1 MYQRRRPP
9 IPLGPWLVVGL
20 RRSGAAAA
28 RALWARSEAVVC
40 VDSGAP
46 PEAEELRAQGMEVWT
61 GVEGLVELNRARAVV
76 KSPGVP
82 REAPVIAEA
91 RRRGVTVYGELEL
104 GWRLVERPFV
114 AVTGTNGKTTTA
126 ELLGAIWRASGRPV
140 DVAGNVGLAVSAL
153 AADRRSEATVIC
165 EASSFQLEDT
175 VAFAPEVALML
186 NVQPDH
192 LDRHGTFED
201 YLAAKLK
208 IFARQG
214 PDDIA
219 IGPPQLLAQ
228 AGGRARRVTFGPHW
242 DVDLALRDG
251 VITWQGA
258 DLMRAS
264 DVRIRGEH
272 NLENAMGAA
281 AAALSAGIEPDAV
294 CEGLRSF
301 PGVEHRIEDVADLD
315 GVLWVND
322 SKATNVAST
331 SVALDAFAAPV
342 HLILGG
348 QGKGQDFAPLR
359 DAVAIHARAV
369 YLIGEDAGAI
379 EQALDDAADLVR
391 CGDLEH
397 AVAAAQAAAVAGE
410 VVLLSPAC
418 ASFDQYP
425 GGYEERGA
433 HFKAL
438 VATLAVSRP
447 PA

>member
-1 MYQRRRPP
+1 M
-9 IPLGPWLVVGL
+9 
-20 RRSGAAAA
+20 
-28 RALWARSEAVVC
+28 
-40 VDSGAP
+40 DSGSP
-46 PEAEELRAQGMEVWT
+46 PEAEALRALGMEVWT
-61 GVEGLVELNRARAVV
+61 GVDGLVELKRARAVV

-82 REAPVIAEA
+82 REAPVVAEA
-91 RRRGVTVYGELEL
+91 RRRGVSVYGELEL

-126 ELLGAIWRASGRPV
+126 ELLGAIWRAAGRPV
-140 DVAGNVGLAVSAL
+140 DVAGNVGLAVSTL
-153 AADRRSEATVIC
+153 AADRDADSEATVIC

-175 VAFAPEVALML
+175 VAFAPDVALIL

-192 LDRHGTFED
+192 LDRHGTMED
-201 YLAAKLK
+201 YLAAKLQV
-208 IFARQG
+208 FARQG
-214 PDDIA
+214 PDDVA
-219 IGPPQLLAQ
+219 IGPPELLAQ
-228 AGGRARRVTFGPHW
+228 AAGEGRRVTFGPHW

-251 VITWQGA
+251 IITWQGA

-264 DVRIRGEH
+264 DVRIRGAH

-281 AAALSAGIEPDAV
+281 AVALSAGIEPEAV
-294 CEGLRSF
+294 REGLRSF
-301 PGVEHRIEDVADLD
+301 PGVEHRIEDVADLE

-331 SVALDAFAAPV
+331 SVALDAFSAPV

-359 DAVAIHARAV
+359 DLVAIHVRAA
-369 YLIGEDAGAI
+369 YLIGEDADVIAA
-379 EQALDDAADLVR
+379 ALGDATELVR
-391 CGDLEH
+391 CGDLEQ
-397 AVAAAQAAAVAGE
+397 AVAAARAAAEPGE

-425 GGYEERGA
+425 GGYEERGT

-438 VATLAVSRP
+438 VTSP
-447 PA
+447 

>member
-1 MYQRRRPP
+1 M
-9 IPLGPWLVVGL
+9 VGL

-28 RALWARSEAVVC
+28 RALWARGEAVVC
-40 VDSGAP
+40 VDSGRP
-46 PEAEELRAQGMEVWT
+46 PEAEALRALGMEVWT
-61 GVEGLVELNRARAVV
+61 GVDGRVELNRARAVV

-91 RRRGVTVYGELEL
+91 RRRGVSVYGELEL

-126 ELLGAIWRASGRPV
+126 ELLGAIWRAAGRPV
-140 DVAGNVGLAVSAL
+140 DVAGNVGLAVSTL
-153 AADRRSEATVIC
+153 AADRSPDPDAAVIC

-175 VAFAPEVALML
+175 VAFAPDVALIL

-192 LDRHGTFED
+192 LDRHGTMED
-201 YLAAKLK
+201 YLGAKLR

-214 PDDIA
+214 PDDVA
-219 IGPPQLLAQ
+219 IGPPELLAQ
-228 AGGRARRVTFGPHW
+228 AGGEGRRVTFGPHW

-251 VITWQGA
+251 LLTWQGA
-258 DLMRAS
+258 DLMRVS
-264 DVRIRGEH
+264 DVRIRGAH

-281 AAALSAGIEPDAV
+281 AVALSAGIEPDAV
-294 CEGLRSF
+294 AEGLRSF
-301 PGVEHRIEDVADLD
+301 PGVEHRIEDVADID

-331 SVALDAFAAPV
+331 SVALDAFAEPV

-359 DAVAIHARAV
+359 DPVAIHVRTA

-379 EQALDDAADLVR
+379 AAALGDATELVR
-391 CGDLEH
+391 SGDLEG
-397 AVAAAQAAAVAGE
+397 AVAAARAAAEPGE

-425 GGYEERGA
+425 GGYEERGM

-438 VATLAVSRP
+438 VGSG
-447 PA
+447 

>member
-1 MYQRRRPP
+1 M
-9 IPLGPWLVVGL
+9 
-20 RRSGAAAA
+20 
-28 RALWARSEAVVC
+28 
-40 VDSGAP
+40 DSGSP
-46 PEAEELRAQGMEVWT
+46 PEAEALRALGMEVWT
-61 GVEGLVELNRARAVV
+61 GVDGLVELKRARAVV

-82 REAPVIAEA
+82 REAPVVAEA
-91 RRRGVTVYGELEL
+91 RRRGVSVYGELEL

-126 ELLGAIWRASGRPV
+126 ELLGAIWRAAGRPV
-140 DVAGNVGLAVSAL
+140 DVAGNVGLAVSTL
-153 AADRRSEATVIC
+153 AADRDADSEATVIC

-175 VAFAPEVALML
+175 VAFAPDIALML

-192 LDRHGTFED
+192 LDRHGTMED
-201 YLAAKLK
+201 YLAAKLQV
-208 IFARQG
+208 FARQG
-214 PDDIA
+214 PDDVA
-219 IGPPQLLAQ
+219 IGPPELLAQ
-228 AGGRARRVTFGPHW
+228 AAGEGRRVTFGPHW

-251 VITWQGA
+251 IITWQGA

-264 DVRIRGEH
+264 DVRIRGAH

-281 AAALSAGIEPDAV
+281 AVALSAGIEPEAV
-294 CEGLRSF
+294 REGLRSF
-301 PGVEHRIEDVADLD
+301 PGVEHRIEDVADLE

-331 SVALDAFAAPV
+331 SVALDAFSAPV

-359 DAVAIHARAV
+359 DPVAIHVRAA
-369 YLIGEDAGAI
+369 YLIGEDADVIAA
-379 EQALDDAADLVR
+379 ALGDATELAR
-391 CGDLEH
+391 CGDLEQ
-397 AVAAAQAAAVAGE
+397 AVAAARAAAEPGE

-433 HFKAL
+433 HFKLL
-438 VATLAVSRP
+438 VTSP
-447 PA
+447 

>member
-1 MYQRRRPP
+1 M
-9 IPLGPWLVVGL
+9 
-20 RRSGAAAA
+20 
-28 RALWARSEAVVC
+28 VC
-40 VDSGAP
+40 VDSGKP
-46 PEAEELRAQGMEVWT
+46 PEAEALRALGMEVWT
-61 GVEGLVELNRARAVV
+61 GVDGLVELRRARAVV

-82 REAPVIAEA
+82 REAPVIVEA
-91 RRRGVTVYGELEL
+91 RRRGVSVYGELEL

-126 ELLGAIWRASGRPV
+126 ELLGAIWRAAGRPV
-140 DVAGNVGLAVSAL
+140 DVAGNVGLAVSTL
-153 AADRRSEATVIC
+153 AADREGDATVIC

-175 VAFAPEVALML
+175 VAFAPDVALIL

-192 LDRHGTFED
+192 LDRHGTMED
-201 YLAAKLK
+201 YLAAKLR

-214 PDDIA
+214 SDHVA
-219 IGPPQLLAQ
+219 IGPPELLAQ
-228 AGGRARRVTFGPHW
+228 AGGEGRRVTFGPHW

-251 VITWQGA
+251 IITWQGA
-258 DLMRAS
+258 DVMRAS
-264 DVRIRGEH
+264 DVRIRGAH

-281 AAALSAGIEPDAV
+281 AAALSAGIEPEAV
-294 CEGLRSF
+294 AEGLRTF
-301 PGVEHRIEDVADLD
+301 PGVEHRIEDVAEVG

-331 SVALDAFAAPV
+331 LVALDAFTAPV

-359 DAVAIHARAV
+359 DAVAIHVRAA
-369 YLIGEDAGAI
+369 YLVGEDAGAI
-379 EQALDDAADLVR
+379 AGALGDAAELIR
-391 CGDLEH
+391 SGDLEQ
-397 AVAAAQAAAVAGE
+397 AVAAARAAAEPGE

-433 HFKAL
+433 HFKTL
-438 VATLAVSRP
+438 VTSS
-447 PA
+447 